1 MDEGLIT
8 IPRPPE
14 GITPAGFWKE
24 WLPKS
29 LKDFFQV
36 IRDNAG
42 DLEAVL
48 SVRVEG
54 DGGCD
59 WSVLV
64 SRGEVELRE
73 GLIPG
78 ATVTLALSEKDFH
91 DAVVGRRDA
100 LIPGTNPLEG
110 ELVPAEIA
118 AAIQRTVS
126 VLEKI
131 KGSLLFVAAHPED
144 PFKCLLRFQGEFKDS
159 PDSVVTIDQDYLQE
173 MKVSGIGIVAAFMSG
188 RIRVEGAMD
197 LILNFA
203 PLVM

>member
-8 IPRPPE
+8 IPRPPR

-24 WLPKS
+24 WLPDA
-29 LKDFFQV
+29 LKEFFQV

-54 DGGCD
+54 EGGCD
-59 WSVLV
+59 WSVLI
-64 SRGEVELRE
+64 SGGEVELRE
-73 GLIPG
+73 GLIPE

-118 AAIQRTVS
+118 ATIKRTVS

-131 KGSLLFVAAHPED
+131 KGALLFVAAHPED
-144 PFKCLLRFQGEFKDS
+144 PFKCLLGFQGGFKDS

-188 RIRVEGAMD
+188 KIRVEGAMD